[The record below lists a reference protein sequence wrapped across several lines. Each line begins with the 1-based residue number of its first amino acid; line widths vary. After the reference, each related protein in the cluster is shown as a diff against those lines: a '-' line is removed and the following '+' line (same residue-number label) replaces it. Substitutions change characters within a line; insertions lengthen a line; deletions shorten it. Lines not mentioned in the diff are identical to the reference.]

1 MKLSE
6 FKYEYPEELI
16 AEYPAEKR
24 DESNMMVVDREEQEI
39 EHRIFK
45 DIVDYLR
52 EGDVLVLNKTKVY
65 PARIYAHKRRT
76 GAEVELLL
84 LRELSENL
92 WEVSVNPARKVRIGN
107 KLAITD
113 DIICDVVD
121 NTVSGG
127 RVVRFKD
134 VTQEELYDIIDERGE
149 IPLPPYIDREPEE
162 EDKDRYQTVYAEER
176 GSVAAPTSGLHF
188 TEDLLDEI
196 EDIGVDIQK
205 IILHIGL
212 GTFNPVSVEDL
223 SRHRMDSEY
232 YEIDPEAAQTLNKA
246 KDEGRRIIA
255 VGTSVVRA
263 LESVKV
269 ENFDIAPD
277 RGWTDEFIY
286 PPYDFNMIDG
296 LITNFH
302 QPESTL
308 LMLVAAFAGYDF
320 IFECY
325 EEAIENEYRLF
336 SYGDAMF
343 IK

>member
-246 KDEGRRIIA
+246 KDEDRRIIA